1 MKHIYLNLKR
11 FDISPAH
18 GGVNRLAPTAQ
29 WGAAIVRRTQDA
41 LAAYAPEA
49 VEFVMYL
56 PEAHLLPAAA
66 ARAAPA
72 ARYSWARRAAI
83 GRIPPSAATSAR
95 SPRCARPTPWPSWA
109 ARAC

>member
-56 PEAHLLPAAA
+56 PEAHLLPAPRRQPGTAGRAGLPLGGYRRRRQLRRVHLAA
-66 ARAAPA
+66 HGQRRGRAG
-72 ARYSWARRAAI
+72 RRERAD
-83 GRIPPSAATSAR
+83 
-95 SPRCARPTPWPSWA
+95 RPL
-109 ARAC
+109 